1 MTSHSSRTESL
12 TSATAGG
19 LVHMSECTVLAG
31 SVLAAGQARRFM
43 TRVLCAHHAQAAHS
57 AVTLAASEL
66 VTQAVLG
73 GHGPVTVTLTC
84 HVTAVTVAVS
94 YPTDEARYDTRLRLA
109 DEVAAMIIEGISR
122 ASGRDVVDGQQRM
135 WCTIPTGFVPVTKP
149 PEQRREVR

>member
-1 MTSHSSRTESL
+1 
-12 TSATAGG
+12 
-19 LVHMSECTVLAG
+19 MSECTVLAG